1 MNASAEITATTITV
15 LAERVLPVEELTRE
29 RIDEEILHLG
39 LLRDSSGD
47 ETSRAQANASI
58 SRLEEFKASLRL

>member
-39 LLRDSSGD
+39 LLRDASGD
-47 ETSRAQANASI
+47 APSRAQANASI